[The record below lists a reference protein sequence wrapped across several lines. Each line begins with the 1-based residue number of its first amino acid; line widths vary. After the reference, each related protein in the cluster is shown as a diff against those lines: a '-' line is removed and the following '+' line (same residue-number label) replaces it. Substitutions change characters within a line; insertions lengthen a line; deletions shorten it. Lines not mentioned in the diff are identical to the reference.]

1 MVEVNKISFEETKR
15 FSKIALDYLNQ
26 DEKLQ
31 QFFEYETNLDS
42 FEKVIEDRKNVDVDR
57 GLLVSVLKSKY
68 KELNIAEPKSLE
80 SLKEKNTFTVTT
92 GHQLGI
98 FTGPSYF
105 IYKIASVI
113 NLCNSLKEE
122 YPKNNYIP
130 VFWMASE
137 DHDYEEIRSTKIY
150 GKKVDWNTNQKGAVG
165 RFYLEEFKETLES
178 VKEILGD
185 RNEEFYKKLEGIYCS
200 ENLSNA
206 TFRLVSEIFKDEN
219 LVIIDADN
227 SDLKRLFIPVLKQD
241 ILENI
246 AYKEVM
252 KTNETLAANYKTQ
265 VTPRPINVFYLKNG
279 LRERIIDKNGVF
291 EIKNTNIS
299 FSQKEILEELSA
311 NPERFSP
318 NVVLRPMFQETILP
332 NLCYVG
338 GGGELAYWL
347 QLKSAFKAKNVF
359 LPMLLIRS
367 SVMWIDKSSN
377 KKIEKLKLSI
387 NELFEHKDDLIKKW
401 VNRSSTSELSLT
413 EFENKL
419 TDFYNLLEQK
429 VKVVDKS
436 ILGQIKAEQ
445 SKSNKFIS
453 GLEKRL
459 VKSEKQKLENE
470 VNQLT
475 KLLEKFFPNGGLQER
490 SENFMSFYFNN
501 ENWVNILVKELNPL
515 DRKFVVFTEK

>member
-377 KKIEKLKLSI
+377 KKIEKLKLST
-387 NELFEHKDDLIKKW
+387 NQ
-401 VNRSSTSELSLT
+401 SSM
-413 EFENKL
+413 K
-419 TDFYNLLEQK
+419 
-429 VKVVDKS
+429 
-436 ILGQIKAEQ
+436 
-445 SKSNKFIS
+445 
-453 GLEKRL
+453 
-459 VKSEKQKLENE
+459 
-470 VNQLT
+470 
-475 KLLEKFFPNGGLQER
+475 
-490 SENFMSFYFNN
+490 
-501 ENWVNILVKELNPL
+501 
-515 DRKFVVFTEK
+515 